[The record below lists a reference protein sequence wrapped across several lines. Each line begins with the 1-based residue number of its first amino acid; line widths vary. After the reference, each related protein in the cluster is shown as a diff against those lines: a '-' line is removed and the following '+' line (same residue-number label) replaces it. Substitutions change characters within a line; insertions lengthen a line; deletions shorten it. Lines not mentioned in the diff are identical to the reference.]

1 MDPTVKWSV
10 RKHAVFAK
18 YRFVETT
25 AASYYVLSD
34 STLKIKFIYQFVK
47 DLSNITGLKFLST
60 SCWFC

>member
-34 STLKIKFIYQFVK
+34 STLKIKFIYQFV
-47 DLSNITGLKFLST
+47 
-60 SCWFC
+60 